1 MGEEIRVSYR
11 RKEEYN
17 GERNNMVAV
26 LVWESVKTLRRQ
38 SDKISDRIKS
48 GVCRYLDLVGIGY
61 IKVKVCERKCRT
73 VGHVFLNKILK
84 GEAYGEGE
92 QACVRSSNLKISK
105 GDFMF

>member
-1 MGEEIRVSYR
+1 MNVGEEIRVSYR

-48 GVCRYLDLVGIGY
+48 GVCRYLDL
-61 IKVKVCERKCRT
+61 
-73 VGHVFLNKILK
+73 
-84 GEAYGEGE
+84 
-92 QACVRSSNLKISK
+92 
-105 GDFMF
+105 